1 MDATDFAQQFGQLYR
16 ELYRL
21 AVRRVSDGREP
32 LSAETT
38 ALLMHLAQTGPMSLS
53 ELALHFD
60 RALSTLSVKIAALEN
75 EGLLARQRDGG
86 DGRRALIWLSP
97 AGRRALQDALEVLDT
112 HRLAT
117 AAAALGAAQRQ
128 QLLGG
133 MRALLAA
140 LPAHQPHPGDA
151 HHDPRL

>member
-1 MDATDFAQQFGQLYR
+1 MDAPDFAQQFGQLYR

-21 AVRRVSDGREP
+21 AVRPVADGREP

-53 ELALHFD
+53 ELALHFG
-60 RALSTLSVKIAALEN
+60 RALSTLSVKLAALEGD
-75 EGLLARQRDGG
+75 GLLARQRDDG
-86 DGRRALIWLSP
+86 DARRALIWLSP
-97 AGRRALQDALEVLDT
+97 AGHQALQEALDVLDT
-112 HRLAT
+112 HRLA
-117 AAAALGAAQRQ
+117 AAAATLGAAQRQ
-128 QLLGG
+128 QLLDG

-140 LPAHQPHPGDA
+140 LPPHHPHHGDH